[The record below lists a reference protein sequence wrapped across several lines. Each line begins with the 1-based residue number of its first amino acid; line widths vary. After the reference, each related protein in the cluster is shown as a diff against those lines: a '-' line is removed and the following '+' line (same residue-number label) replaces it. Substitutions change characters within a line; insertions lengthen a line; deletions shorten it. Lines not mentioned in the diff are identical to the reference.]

1 MSVGLL
7 LFAVITIVNF
17 INPNRYR
24 LHLGPFANQTM
35 KNMSN
40 HENSKTIINKTVA
53 VCCRSDL
60 LATSPWQQRR
70 VLTGLNTR
78 WRWRSEVLG
87 FESEKQ
93 LSSHYI
99 RTPTSI
105 LFWGKKRRNV
115 GTERFIKEIAHL
127 HGAERDKAE

>member
-24 LHLGPFANQTM
+24 LHLGSLQTKRWKICQIM
-35 KNMSN
+35 RIP
-40 HENSKTIINKTVA
+40 KTIINKTVA

-105 LFWGKKRRNV
+105 LFLGKKRKNV
-115 GTERFIKEIAHL
+115 GTEGFIKEIAHL